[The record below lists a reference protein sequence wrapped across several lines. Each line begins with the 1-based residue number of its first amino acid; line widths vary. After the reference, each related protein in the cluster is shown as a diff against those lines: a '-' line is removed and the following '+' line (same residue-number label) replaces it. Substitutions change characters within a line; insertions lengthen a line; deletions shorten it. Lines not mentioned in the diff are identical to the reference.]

1 MAAATRTNYYA
12 RKGIRAVQSGLQM
25 RVLAM
30 VGLMASALAGP
41 TLMMLDQGELGDA
54 PPPPTQVMAAPPAE
68 QIRMEQTVI
77 IRVPSAPKVKP
88 PKSSKN
94 MQVKYKET
102 SIGKCLAARKIAGAK
117 VSGNSSL
124 DLLTTDGHQV
134 RAYLNKGCEAREFY
148 SGFYIERPKDGLL
161 CVDREILH
169 ARSGSQCEI
178 AKFRLLKPR

>member
-12 RKGIRAVQSGLQM
+12 RKGYRAVQSGLQI

-30 VGLMASALAGP
+30 AGLMASALAGP
-41 TLMMLDQGELGDA
+41 TVMMLDDA
-54 PPPPTQVMAAPPAE
+54 PPPVEVMAAPPAE

-88 PKSSKN
+88 PKSPKN

-102 SIGKCLAARKIAGAK
+102 SIGNCLAARKIAGAK
-117 VSGNSSL
+117 VSGKASL

-134 RAYLNKGCEAREFY
+134 RAYLDKGCEAREFY

-161 CVDREILH
+161 CVDREVLH
-169 ARSGSQCEI
+169 ARSGSTCEI